1 MENLNEKQIK
11 CVRFWLL
18 RILSE
23 NLVESNKINKRIG
36 DLSYQAEN
44 LSKMLNSKDQLQVIS
59 DLNKDMDKFG
69 WTDTKN
75 GFTKELEELS

>member
-59 DLNKDMDKFG
+59 ELNKIWINLVGLILKMVLL
-69 WTDTKN
+69 KN
-75 GFTKELEELS
+75 WRN